1 MMQGTGFEV
10 VMNILEQL
18 HRPDFKPSKSDR
30 LLMSYLIESAAE
42 AVHLPISEI
51 AQNSGVAE
59 ATVTRFV
66 RKLGLSN
73 LSEFKMALAGA
84 LTDTSQRYIIN
95 PDITTTEPVMVTARK
110 LLDANIGMLEKTL
123 HCLDGDS
130 IDKSSML
137 LLRAR
142 RIYFIGMGNSG
153 YMANDSSYKF
163 FRIGL
168 DCQGTDNSHTMMM
181 MAALLKK
188 GDLVVVISHSG
199 ETQEV
204 IKTVEL
210 AKQNGAAIIVITANR
225 ASYLVEMADAAVLY
239 KAQETLLETGSISVK
254 LAQFFIMDLIY
265 TQVVKAMADMAAEN
279 KRLTT
284 QAVGLLRSDK
294 I

>member
-1 MMQGTGFEV
+1 MMQGTGLEF

-18 HRPDFKPSKSDR
+18 QKPDFKPSKSDR
-30 LLMSYLIESAAE
+30 LLMKYLKESAAE

-66 RKLGLSN
+66 RKFGFSN

-84 LTDTSQRYIIN
+84 LTDNSQRYIIN
-95 PDITTTEPVMVTARK
+95 PDITTTETVMVTARK

-123 HCLDGDS
+123 HCLDGDC

-137 LLRAR
+137 LLQAR
-142 RIYFIGMGNSG
+142 QVYFIGMGNSG

-168 DCQGTDNSHTMMM
+168 DCRGIDNSHTMMM
-181 MAALLKK
+181 MMALIKPD
-188 GDLVVVISHSG
+188 DLVVVISHSG

-210 AKQNGAAIIVITANR
+210 ARQNGAAIIVITANR
-225 ASYLVEMADAAVLY
+225 MSRLIDLADAAVLY

-265 TQVVKAMADMAAEN
+265 TQVVKAMADKAAEN

-284 QAVGLLRSDK
+284 QAVGRLR
-294 I
+294 